1 VEILSGVRAACDQ
14 RSLSLASLSPARPA
28 WCKGSYELSG
38 EGRTMSTTPIGALTR
53 LRLGLATI
61 LVVGCASGG
70 ASASQVTSESAPPAS
85 TAPAATGTS
94 RAQTSSWRVATL
106 EHVDLWLHGFALLTS
121 DTGHV
126 PFFAR
131 GYKQRIT
138 AAKRQR
144 NLFTQL
150 DANQQN
156 LSARFATNPA
166 LTNAQFLAMYF
177 GSLQEIVT
185 ATDYVIRANGNP
197 RATSDPQIQQQI
209 AIMAANFPT
218 AADRN
223 WLRLFV
229 QSLQDE
235 DTRFFHAYWTNEQ
248 QARGAAY
255 AAFQEA
261 WMSRYY
267 PKLSRFLNNTQQAS
281 GQLVLS
287 IPLGGE
293 GRTVNDGKQS
303 NLVAVEFPATI
314 EAAPEALFGFVHEV
328 IAKLVGEAIA
338 DNTTA
343 AEQRSGVTVGYV
355 GNGAVRGGALLLQR
369 VAPELVPAYMRF
381 YLATV
386 GQTPSGDPSAAFAA
400 AFSLPA
406 AILSAVNKQIDVV
419 LGGI

>member
-1 VEILSGVRAACDQ
+1 MKAMTSMTEGTRILA
-14 RSLSLASLSPARPA
+14 
-28 WCKGSYELSG
+28 
-38 EGRTMSTTPIGALTR
+38 
-53 LRLGLATI
+53 LATMFA
-61 LVVGCASGG
+61 VAGCASTG
-70 ASASQVTSESAPPAS
+70 SATPQGTPGPTPAGS
-85 TAPAATGTS
+85 TTAPANGGQS
-94 RAQTSSWRVATL
+94 RAPSWRLATL

-131 GYKQRIT
+131 GYKQRII

-150 DANQQN
+150 DANQQD
-156 LSARFATNPA
+156 LSARFASNPA
-166 LTNAQFLAMYF
+166 LANAQFVAMYF
-177 GSLQEIVT
+177 GSLQEIVS
-185 ATDYVIRANGNP
+185 ATDYFIRANGNP
-197 RATSDPQIQQQI
+197 RAASDPQIQQQI
-209 AIMAANFPT
+209 ALLAANFPSP
-218 AADRN
+218 ADRN

-235 DTRFFHAYWTNEQ
+235 STKFFHGYWTGEQ
-248 QARGAAY
+248 QTRGAAY
-255 AAFQEA
+255 AAFQTA
-261 WMSRYY
+261 WTSRYY
-267 PKLSRFLNNTQQAS
+267 PKLSRFLNNTQQSA

-303 NLVAVEFPATI
+303 NLIAVVFPATI
-314 EAAPEALFGFVHEV
+314 DAAPEALFGFVHEAV
-328 IAKLVGEAIA
+328 AKLVGEAIA

-343 AEQRSGVTVGYV
+343 AEQRSGVTVGYT

-381 YLATV
+381 YLATI
-386 GQTPSGDPSAAFAA
+386 GQNAASGDPSAAFAA
-400 AFSLPA
+400 AFSLPT
-406 AILSAVNKQIDVV
+406 AILNAVNRQIDVV

>member
-1 VEILSGVRAACDQ
+1 MKAMTSMTEGTRILA
-14 RSLSLASLSPARPA
+14 
-28 WCKGSYELSG
+28 
-38 EGRTMSTTPIGALTR
+38 
-53 LRLGLATI
+53 LATMFA
-61 LVVGCASGG
+61 VAGCASTG
-70 ASASQVTSESAPPAS
+70 SATPQGTPGPTPAGS
-85 TAPAATGTS
+85 TTAPANGGQS
-94 RAQTSSWRVATL
+94 RAPSWRLATL

-131 GYKQRIT
+131 GYKQRII

-150 DANQQN
+150 DANQQD
-156 LSARFATNPA
+156 LSARFASNPA
-166 LTNAQFLAMYF
+166 LANAQFVAMYF
-177 GSLQEIVT
+177 GSLQEIVS
-185 ATDYVIRANGNP
+185 ATDYFIRANGNP
-197 RATSDPQIQQQI
+197 RAASDPQIQQQI
-209 AIMAANFPT
+209 ALLAANFPSP
-218 AADRN
+218 ADRN

-235 DTRFFHAYWTNEQ
+235 STKFFHGYWTGEQ
-248 QARGAAY
+248 QTRGAAY
-255 AAFQEA
+255 AAFQAA
-261 WMSRYY
+261 WTSRYY
-267 PKLSRFLNNTQQAS
+267 PKLSRFLNNTQQSA

-303 NLVAVEFPATI
+303 NLIAVVFPATI
-314 EAAPEALFGFVHEV
+314 DAAPEALFGFVHEAV
-328 IAKLVGEAIA
+328 AKLVGEAIA

-343 AEQRSGVTVGYV
+343 AEQRSGVTVGYT

-381 YLATV
+381 YLATI
-386 GQTPSGDPSAAFAA
+386 GQNAASGDPSAAFAA
-400 AFSLPA
+400 AFSLPT
-406 AILSAVNKQIDVV
+406 AILNAVNRQIDVV

>member
-1 VEILSGVRAACDQ
+1 MKAMTSMTEGTRILA
-14 RSLSLASLSPARPA
+14 
-28 WCKGSYELSG
+28 
-38 EGRTMSTTPIGALTR
+38 
-53 LRLGLATI
+53 LATMFA
-61 LVVGCASGG
+61 VAGCASTG
-70 ASASQVTSESAPPAS
+70 SATPQGTPGPTPAGS
-85 TAPAATGTS
+85 TTAPANGGQS
-94 RAQTSSWRVATL
+94 RAPSWRLATL

-131 GYKQRIT
+131 GYKQRIV

-150 DANQQN
+150 DANQQD
-156 LSARFATNPA
+156 LSARFASNPA
-166 LTNAQFLAMYF
+166 LANAQFVAMYF
-177 GSLQEIVT
+177 GSLQEIVS
-185 ATDYVIRANGNP
+185 ATDYFIRANGNP
-197 RATSDPQIQQQI
+197 RAASDPQIQQQI
-209 AIMAANFPT
+209 ALLAANFPSP
-218 AADRN
+218 ADRN

-235 DTRFFHAYWTNEQ
+235 STKFFHGYWTGEQ
-248 QARGAAY
+248 QTRGAAY
-255 AAFQEA
+255 AAFQTA
-261 WMSRYY
+261 WTSRYY
-267 PKLSRFLNNTQQAS
+267 PKLSRFLNNTQQSA

-303 NLVAVEFPATI
+303 NLIAVVFPATI
-314 EAAPEALFGFVHEV
+314 DAAPEALFGFVHEAV
-328 IAKLVGEAIA
+328 AKLVGEAIA

-343 AEQRSGVTVGYV
+343 AEQRSGVTVGYT

-381 YLATV
+381 YLATI
-386 GQTPSGDPSAAFAA
+386 GQNAASGDPSAAFAA
-400 AFSLPA
+400 AFSLPT
-406 AILSAVNKQIDVV
+406 AILNAVNRQIDVV

>member
-1 VEILSGVRAACDQ
+1 MTEGTRILA
-14 RSLSLASLSPARPA
+14 
-28 WCKGSYELSG
+28 
-38 EGRTMSTTPIGALTR
+38 
-53 LRLGLATI
+53 LATMFA
-61 LVVGCASGG
+61 VAGCASTG
-70 ASASQVTSESAPPAS
+70 SATPQGTPAPTPAGS
-85 TAPAATGTS
+85 TTAPANGGQS
-94 RAQTSSWRVATL
+94 RAPSWRLATL

-131 GYKQRIT
+131 GYKQRII

-150 DANQQN
+150 DANQQD
-156 LSARFATNPA
+156 LSARFASNPA
-166 LTNAQFLAMYF
+166 LANAQFVAMYF
-177 GSLQEIVT
+177 GSLQEIVS
-185 ATDYVIRANGNP
+185 ATDYFIRANGNP
-197 RATSDPQIQQQI
+197 RAASDPQIQQQI
-209 AIMAANFPT
+209 ALLAANFPSP
-218 AADRN
+218 ADRN

-235 DTRFFHAYWTNEQ
+235 STKFFHGYWTGEQ
-248 QARGAAY
+248 QTRGAAY
-255 AAFQEA
+255 AAFQTA
-261 WMSRYY
+261 WTSRYY
-267 PKLSRFLNNTQQAS
+267 PKLSRFLNNTQQSA

-303 NLVAVEFPATI
+303 NLIAVVFPATI
-314 EAAPEALFGFVHEV
+314 DAAPEALFGFVHEAV
-328 IAKLVGEAIA
+328 AKLVGEAIA

-343 AEQRSGVTVGYV
+343 AEQRSGVTVGYT

-381 YLATV
+381 YLATI
-386 GQTPSGDPSAAFAA
+386 GQNAASGDPSAAFAA
-400 AFSLPA
+400 AFSLPT
-406 AILSAVNKQIDVV
+406 AILNAVNRQIDVV

>member
-1 VEILSGVRAACDQ
+1 M
-14 RSLSLASLSPARPA
+14 
-28 WCKGSYELSG
+28 
-38 EGRTMSTTPIGALTR
+38 RTWTRIHFGTR
-53 LRLGLATI
+53 LLTCATTI
-61 LVVGCASGG
+61 SVVACASAGGTSTGGG
-70 ASASQVTSESAPPAS
+70 ASQAGSATPTPVSGTPA
-85 TAPAATGTS
+85 TAGQS
-94 RAQTSSWRVATL
+94 RAPTWRLATL

-138 AAKRQR
+138 SAKRQR

-150 DANQQN
+150 DANQQD
-156 LSARFATNPA
+156 LSARFASNPA
-166 LTNAQFLAMYF
+166 LTNAQFVAMYF
-177 GSLQEIVT
+177 NSLQEIVS
-185 ATDYVIRANGNP
+185 ATDYFIRSNGNP
-197 RATSDPQIQQQI
+197 RAASDPQIQQEI
-209 AIMAANFPT
+209 ALLAANFPS

-235 DTRFFHAYWTNEQ
+235 STKFFHGYWTGEQ

-255 AAFQEA
+255 AAFQNA
-261 WMSRYY
+261 WTSRYY

-281 GQLVLS
+281 GQIVLS
-287 IPLGGE
+287 LPLGGE

-303 NLVAVEFPATI
+303 NLIAVEYPATI
-314 EAAPEALFGFVHEV
+314 DAAPEALFGFVHEAV
-328 IAKLVGEAIA
+328 AKLVGEAIA

-343 AEQRSGVTVGYV
+343 AEQRSGVTVGYT

-369 VAPELVPAYMRF
+369 IAPELVPAYMRF

-386 GQTPSGDPSAAFAA
+386 GQNPPAGDPSAAFAS

-406 AILSAVNKQIDVV
+406 AIVSAINKQIDVV

>member
-1 VEILSGVRAACDQ
+1 
-14 RSLSLASLSPARPA
+14 
-28 WCKGSYELSG
+28 
-38 EGRTMSTTPIGALTR
+38 MSTTTRIGFGRR
-53 LRLGLATI
+53 LLAGATTI
-61 LVVGCASGG
+61 AVVACASAGSG
-70 ASASQVTSESAPPAS
+70 ASQATRATPTPAS
-85 TAPAATGTS
+85 GTPATSGQS
-94 RAQTSSWRVATL
+94 RAPVWRVATL

-138 AAKRQR
+138 SAKRQR

-150 DANQQN
+150 DANQQD
-156 LSARFATNPA
+156 LSARFAANPA
-166 LTNAQFLAMYF
+166 LTNAQFVAMYF
-177 GSLQEIVT
+177 SSLQEIVS
-185 ATDYVIRANGNP
+185 ATDYFIRANGNP
-197 RATSDPQIQQQI
+197 RAASDPQIQQQI
-209 AIMAANFPT
+209 ALLAANFPSP
-218 AADRN
+218 ADRN

-235 DTRFFHAYWTNEQ
+235 STKFFHGYWTGEQ

-255 AAFQEA
+255 AAFQNS
-261 WMSRYY
+261 WDSRYY

-287 IPLGGE
+287 LPLGGE
-293 GRTVNDGKQS
+293 GRTVSDGKQS
-303 NLVAVEFPATI
+303 NLIAVEFPATI
-314 EAAPEALFGFVHEV
+314 DAAPEALFGFVHEAV
-328 IAKLVGEAIA
+328 AKLVGESIA

-343 AEQRSGVTVGYV
+343 AEQRSGVTVGYT

-381 YLATV
+381 YLATL
-386 GQTPSGDPSAAFAA
+386 GQNAPSGDPSAAFAA
-400 AFSLPA
+400 AFSIPA
-406 AILSAVNKQIDVV
+406 AILSAINKQIDVV